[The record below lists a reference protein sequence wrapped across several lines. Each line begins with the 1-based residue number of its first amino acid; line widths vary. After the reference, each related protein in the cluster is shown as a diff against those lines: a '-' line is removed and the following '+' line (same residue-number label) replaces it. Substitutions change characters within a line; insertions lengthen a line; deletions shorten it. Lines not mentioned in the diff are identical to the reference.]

1 MAIRLNEEHQV
12 CGNGLGYQMTAYA
25 LMRSLCNSK
34 GLTFSCAEDGLYCL
48 KNTFTDIVIDEID
61 QPGIQGTNSIEIQ
74 IDESFDDILE
84 RVENGSTLFGY
95 PTPMNSIDLN
105 QIDNIKQH
113 FKFREEIYQRC
124 LEWKNKK
131 FGDSE
136 IISMHIRKGDFV
148 DPQNGMFVI
157 GEDYYLKALE
167 MMPKDTPV
175 LIFTNDKSDIFYME
189 KIQDLI
195 SNGDSSGREYTL
207 VEDIVSDR
215 SSAIDDWSHMILTQ
229 SSPQFGL
236 YDSDPELNSLY
247 LEHLVDF
254 DGKSNYRYDYA
265 EEALIEYTKNLSES
279 DVDFVEAITGKSYP
293 KTSLVYTDTTQY
305 KIDNHLYNYS
315 FDLCLMSMCNY
326 HIAANSLYGFWGI
339 NLSDSKKIIYP
350 KYWSQGM
357 VDSEEPVCDNPSSCR
372 PGFQCNQDTSVV
384 SDLGGLDQ
392 TKSFLGKFMDERWI
406 GLENPDPRA
415 Q

>member
-1 MAIRLNEEHQV
+1 
-12 CGNGLGYQMTAYA
+12 MTAYA

-34 GLTFSCAEDGLYCL
+34 GLTYSCPEDGLYCL

-61 QPGIQGTNSIEIQ
+61 QSGIQGTNSVEIQ

-84 RVENGSTLFGY
+84 RVGDGSTLFGY

-113 FKFREEIYQRC
+113 FKFREEIYQTC

-136 IISMHIRKGDFV
+136 IISMHIRRGDFI
-148 DPQNGMFVI
+148 DPQNGMFVV

-189 KIQDLI
+189 KIQNLL
-195 SNGDSSGREYTL
+195 SNGDSSGREYIL
-207 VEDIVSDR
+207 VEDILSDR
-215 SSAIDDWSHMILTQ
+215 SSVIDDWSYMILTQ
-229 SSPQFGL
+229 SNPQFGL
-236 YDSDPELNSLY
+236 YDSDPKLNSLY
-247 LEHLVDF
+247 LDHLVDF
-254 DGKSNYRYDYA
+254 DGKSNYRYDHA
-265 EEALIEYTKNLSES
+265 STALISYSTDFSDSEE
-279 DVDFVEAITGKSYP
+279 DIE
-293 KTSLVYTDTTQY
+293 TSLVYTDTTQY

-339 NLSDSKKIIYP
+339 NLSDSKKIVYP

-357 VDSEEPVCDNPSSCR
+357 VDSEE
-372 PGFQCNQDTSVV
+372 QDTSVV